1 MNGKEQILPDP
12 IYIYIY
18 LCQEEDQE
26 TGATDNCDYQ
36 LFVNGK
42 EQICVVQSAP
52 EARAGRKIDVYRYRN
67 APFGLRILP
76 RSPLTDVYT

>member
-1 MNGKEQILPDP
+1 MDNCDYQLFVSRSYLI
-12 IYIYIY
+12 IYIYIYICIY

-26 TGATDNCDYQ
+26 AGTMDNCDYQ

-52 EARAGRKIDVYRYRN
+52 EARAGRKIDVYR
-67 APFGLRILP
+67 
-76 RSPLTDVYT
+76 